1 MHELDSEERMA
12 LAIVRELKELIYDAD
27 RIKTVIQ
34 GEGRISTVVLRI
46 VQDAHEQIKEII
58 VAWDNDDE
66 DFFA

>member
-12 LAIVRELKELIYDAD
+12 LAIVRELKELMYDAD

-46 VQDAHEQIKEII
+46 VQDAHSEIREII
-58 VAWDNDDE
+58 DAWDADDE
-66 DFFA
+66 AFFA